1 MSLWCVVPAAGK
13 GLRMGAACPKQYLP
27 LLGKTVFYRTLERL
41 ATLPE
46 ITGFRIAVA
55 AEDERAGLELP
66 EDDRMVLISGGAERC
81 QSVQAALES
90 LRDKADDQ
98 DWVLVHD
105 VARPCVRRDDI
116 YRLIGVCQGQ
126 ATEGGLLATP
136 VGDTIKRANQ
146 HQQVAATVDRREL
159 WAALT
164 PQMFRYGTLRRSL
177 ATAVLAGM
185 VVSDESSAME
195 AQGLHPMLVQGAR
208 DNIKITLPEDLTLA
222 EGILTRQL
230 GESS

>member
-1 MSLWCVVPAAGK
+1 
-13 GLRMGAACPKQYLP
+13 
-27 LLGKTVFYRTLERL
+27 
-41 ATLPE
+41 
-46 ITGFRIAVA
+46 
-55 AEDERAGLELP
+55 
-66 EDDRMVLISGGAERC
+66 
-81 QSVQAALES
+81 
-90 LRDKADDQ
+90 
-98 DWVLVHD
+98 
-105 VARPCVRRDDI
+105 
-116 YRLIGVCQGQ
+116 
-126 ATEGGLLATP
+126 
-136 VGDTIKRANQ
+136 
-146 HQQVAATVDRREL
+146 
-159 WAALT
+159 ALT